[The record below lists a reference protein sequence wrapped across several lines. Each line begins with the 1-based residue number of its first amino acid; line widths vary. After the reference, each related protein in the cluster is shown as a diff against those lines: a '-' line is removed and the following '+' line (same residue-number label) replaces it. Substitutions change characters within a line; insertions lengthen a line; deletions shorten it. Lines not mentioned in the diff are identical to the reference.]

1 MSHEGARVFDV
12 GQHRANKTKGTHM
25 SGHAPTPARRLIR
38 VVVDR
43 DLCVGAGICAG
54 THPDLFRL
62 KPEGHSEYFSERL
75 DDAAAQ
81 EAAELCPVS
90 AISLIYE
97 D

>member
-1 MSHEGARVFDV
+1 MNTET
-12 GQHRANKTKGTHM
+12 KTG
-25 SGHAPTPARRLIR
+25 RRLIR
-38 VVVDR
+38 VVIDK

-54 THPDLFRL
+54 THPDLFEL
-62 KPEGHSEYFSERL
+62 KPEGHAAYIGERL
-75 DDAAAQ
+75 DEAAAR